1 MRIESI
7 HGADGVLSVRCTGTV
22 GIGSESTA
30 SLRPVS
36 EALAG
41 WIREHRDHHVRE
53 IVVDFTDVDYR
64 WGDAPVAC
72 FMPFLGEGVQRI
84 LFLAGTG
91 SAQALES
98 LLVAANVPWFAV
110 ERAGA

>member
-30 SLRPVS
+30 SLRPVG

-41 WIREHRDHHVRE
+41 WIREHHVRE
-53 IVVDFTDVDYR
+53 IVVDFTEVDYR

-72 FMPFLGEGVQRI
+72 FMPFLREGVQRI
-84 LFLAGTG
+84 RFLAGTG
-91 SAQALES
+91 NAQALES

-110 ERAGA
+110 ERADA